1 MITTIA
7 AIIYENNSSTIAETN
22 KLQFMFNAFF
32 HYDRCGQGVCHH
44 SWSFVVRDRND
55 NIKSAL
61 TVCVS
66 ANFKPFRFGLRFL
79 MA

>member
-7 AIIYENNSSTIAETN
+7 AIIYGNNSSTIAETN
-22 KLQFMFNAFF
+22 RLQFNAGF

-44 SWSFVVRDRND
+44 SWSFVVRDRSD